1 MNLFIFFIHFRFKSK
16 HCIYLEGVKPVDM
29 NRLPQAC
36 PWSSLLRRKPMD
48 KETAQNVNVRI
59 ITVCWSSIFF
69 KLSSY
74 LLPEAIRTRHNNK
87 RERDFVA
94 AKTVASKN
102 ITRGRRG
109 EGREKLDRYR

>member
-1 MNLFIFFIHFRFKSK
+1 
-16 HCIYLEGVKPVDM
+16 
-29 NRLPQAC
+29 
-36 PWSSLLRRKPMD
+36 MD
-48 KETAQNVNVRI
+48 KERTERKRADNYSLLVFN
-59 ITVCWSSIFF
+59 FF